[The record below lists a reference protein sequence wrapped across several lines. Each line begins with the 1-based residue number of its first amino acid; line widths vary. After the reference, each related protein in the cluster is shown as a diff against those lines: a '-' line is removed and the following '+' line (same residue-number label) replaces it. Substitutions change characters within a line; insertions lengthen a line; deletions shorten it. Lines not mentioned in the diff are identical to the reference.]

1 MNAWKIWVCRWLL
14 INIVVVFGFFCISTL
29 ILGEFRELC
38 SDDEILS
45 EYDDILLGSAIT
57 DSSLIKFKVIEQ
69 KKPKV
74 VAIGSSRVMQ
84 FRSNYFI
91 NKDFYTM
98 GGTSGSLIDAEK
110 TFARIR
116 KSYTPEVVIL
126 GVDLWWLNPNFSHAS
141 NLGHLDE
148 IRESKY
154 KKYFQL
160 IEFMKNNAEM
170 RNMLFHLD
178 DIKELDAVGQ
188 RKTAGLSAAVKF
200 EGYRLADGSYQ
211 YGSMLTADF
220 KTSAELFADT
230 HKRLDDRKRR
240 FEAADDIDY
249 KEFTRLK
256 ELVRDM
262 KETGCY
268 VIVFLP
274 PFPDEIYSRMS
285 NHDEWRFLLAN
296 FESSIKEYCAE
307 EGVQFFDFSNVL
319 WFGSNDDECL
329 DGFHGSEV
337 TYTKIVKSMLSNKVF
352 AQYVDSAYLDYVL
365 RHPVNRFQS
374 IPLNQ

>member
-1 MNAWKIWVCRWLL
+1 MNAWKIWVRRWLL
-14 INIVVVFGFFCISTL
+14 INIVAVFGFFSISTL
-29 ILGEFRELC
+29 ILGEFRELY

-84 FRSNYFI
+84 FRSNYFV

-98 GGTSGSLIDAEK
+98 GGTAGSLIDAEK

-141 NLGHLDE
+141 QLGRLDE

-160 IEFMKNNAEM
+160 VEFMKANAEM

-178 DIKELDAVGQ
+178 DIKEMDIVGK
-188 RKTAGLSAAVKF
+188 RKTVGLSAAAKS

-220 KTSAELFADT
+220 KTSAELFKDT
-230 HKRLDDRKRR
+230 HKRLDNRNSR

-249 KEFTRLK
+249 GEFERLK
-256 ELVRDM
+256 KLVREM
-262 KETGCY
+262 KETGCH

-296 FESSIKEYCAE
+296 FERSVKEYCAE
-307 EGVQFFDFSNVL
+307 ENIQFFNFSNVL
-319 WFGSNDDECL
+319 WVGSNDDECL
-329 DGFHGSEV
+329 DGFHGSEM
-337 TYTKIVKSMLSNKVF
+337 TYTKIVRSMLSDKIF
-352 AQYVDSAYLDYVL
+352 AKYVDSDYLDYIL
-365 RHPVNRFQS
+365 EHPANRFQA
-374 IPLNQ
+374 IPLNE